1 MTATGY
7 KFSCVQIVDGAR
19 VAFNSDKLLP
29 SVKEIGTPNGE
40 PLASVLKIW
49 S

>member
-19 VAFNSDKLLP
+19 VAFTSYKLLP
-29 SVKEIGTPNGE
+29 SVKEMELRMENHW
-40 PLASVLKIW
+40 LQM
-49 S
+49 